1 MIAPIKNSPLNV
13 LGMSLQPCCKKLKTG
28 WYRNGSCETD
38 ESDTGRHVVCT
49 VMTEE
54 FLAFSKLAGND
65 LSTPRPEFSFPGLKE
80 GDCWCLCALRWQEA
94 LEADMA
100 PKVKLESCEKS
111 ALEVLELENLKAYA
125 VETK

>member
-1 MIAPIKNSPLNV
+1 MIAPIKNGPFNV
-13 LGMSLQPCCKKLKTG
+13 LGNPLQPCCKKLKTG

-38 ESDTGRHVVCT
+38 DNDSGRHVVCA

-54 FLAFSKLAGND
+54 FLAFSKMAGND

-94 LEADMA
+94 LEAGIA
-100 PKVKLESCEKS
+100 PKVKLESCGQS
-111 ALEVLELENLKAYA
+111 ALEVLELNNLKAHS
-125 VETK
+125 V

>member
-1 MIAPIKNSPLNV
+1 MIAPIKKPPLNV
-13 LGMSLQPCCKKLKTG
+13 LGNTLQSCCKKLKTG

-38 ESDTGRHVVCT
+38 ESDTGRHVLCT

-54 FLAFSKLAGND
+54 FLAFSKMAGND

-94 LEADMA
+94 LEADMT
-100 PKVKLESCEKS
+100 PRVKLESCEQS
-111 ALEVLELENLKAYA
+111 ALEVLDLENLKAYA
-125 VETK
+125 VKME